1 MSENF
6 KKSASQSILPG
17 ERHQTVIAQYL
28 VGWGRSPAVN
38 SCPKILMGIAGAKFV
53 FFIIRFVVIE
63 LLKNLLMSRS
73 FESGVL
79 NRDTFKPGGTAA
91 V

>member
-1 MSENF
+1 MKTLKNLRANPF
-6 KKSASQSILPG
+6 FPG

-53 FFIIRFVVIE
+53 FFYYQVRRYRASEELADEPII
-63 LLKNLLMSRS
+63 
-73 FESGVL
+73 
-79 NRDTFKPGGTAA
+79 
-91 V
+91 